1 MKSSK
6 RNQHCLA
13 TCKSYLDLT
22 LLHILLGLDF
32 SCNSDKKDSKIT
44 YTSFTL
50 IMDEI
55 NFQCAQIIKD
65 SLDKNYGGAGYWN
78 VVVGESFDVIYY

>member
-1 MKSSK
+1 
-6 RNQHCLA
+6 
-13 TCKSYLDLT
+13 
-22 LLHILLGLDF
+22 
-32 SCNSDKKDSKIT
+32 
-44 YTSFTL
+44 
-50 IMDEI
+50 MDEI